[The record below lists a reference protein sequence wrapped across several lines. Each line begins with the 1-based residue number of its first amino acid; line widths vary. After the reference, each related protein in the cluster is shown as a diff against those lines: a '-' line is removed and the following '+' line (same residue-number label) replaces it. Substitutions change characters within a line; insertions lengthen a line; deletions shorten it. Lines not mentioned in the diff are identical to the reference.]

1 MRAAVANVPDACAW
15 LPHGYFS
22 FATLEDDMNLAEDYL
37 KFCTQFVLEHCSS
50 DIDFFMKF
58 KRDDGTKDEVR
69 RTCLRCRSARAHRA
83 SCVSRY

>member
-1 MRAAVANVPDACAW
+1 
-15 LPHGYFS
+15 
-22 FATLEDDMNLAEDYL
+22 MNLAEDYL

-83 SCVSRY
+83 S